1 MTKAMCR
8 KKFEQIVCSKKYV
21 QRIYFVYTLCL
32 SKWDKNDYGFT
43 LDFFYTQ
50 DFGKKLYVL

>member
-1 MTKAMCR
+1 MCR

-21 QRIYFVYTLCL
+21 QRIYFVYTLCM